1 MLEFFFELGQKI
13 ERRIA
18 GWVGT
23 FSFIECPLSLN
34 KGYLYPTSRNKGPF
48 LDRSLSLFYFLPQE
62 SHRQARSA
70 SHVSQNFV
78 KLGKAAKSN
87 Y

>member
-23 FSFIECPLSLN
+23 FSFIECPLSIN
-34 KGYLYPTSRNKGPF
+34 KGYLYPTTRNKGPF
-48 LDRSLSLFYFLPQE
+48 LTARCPFSISCLKNLTDKLARLPM
-62 SHRQARSA
+62 SARILL
-70 SHVSQNFV
+70 N
-78 KLGKAAKSN
+78 
-87 Y
+87 